1 MIGAAEQCLFLIK
14 NSEQQVGFFKNEILA
29 THLEIDSLTIL
40 SVIAGLIP
48 FSDLNQSPR
57 NIYQCQMSKQSI
69 GIPFYTFWRKNDSKS
84 YFLLT
89 PQVPICRNKVIQ
101 DGLQFDAF
109 PNGINAVVSVL
120 TYTGFDMEDALIV
133 NRDSITRGFSRANI
147 STSSWV
153 NFKKKFFKKFP
164 GVDKL
169 SPTLDKDGFPLAET
183 HIGKGDQLYTR
194 EDFSQIPL
202 KKEISFCYNSSEKA
216 VVEQVKFFS
225 DFSKKD
231 TLVKSSLKLRHRRK
245 PSPGDKFASR
255 HGQKGV
261 LSYDF
266 SSLDLP
272 FSETGITP
280 DIIFNPHGFPSR
292 MTIGVI
298 LESIAGKSGAFKG
311 TFQDSSPFRFFHDR
325 TSAYHFG
332 EKLRQSGFQ
341 FFGGEVLY
349 SGYTGEPFKMD
360 IFVGLVH
367 YQRLRHMVLDK
378 YQVSEIGPRNILTRQ
393 PTKGRKMGGAIRFG
407 EMERDAL
414 LGHGCVFLLHDRLQT
429 SSDLHS
435 SLMEIKKGHFLS
447 YQKPS
452 KENKGQKKKSQN
464 IGKKLSRRILT
475 PYVIRYLTTELA
487 AINVRTFIVLK
498 EN

>member
-1 MIGAAEQCLFLIK
+1 
-14 NSEQQVGFFKNEILA
+14 
-29 THLEIDSLTIL
+29 
-40 SVIAGLIP
+40 
-48 FSDLNQSPR
+48 
-57 NIYQCQMSKQSI
+57 MSKQSI

-133 NRDSITRGFSRANI
+133 NRDSITRG
-147 STSSWV
+147 
-153 NFKKKFFKKFP
+153 
-164 GVDKL
+164 VDKL

-183 HIGKGDQLYTR
+183 HI
-194 EDFSQIPL
+194 
-202 KKEISFCYNSSEKA
+202 
-216 VVEQVKFFS
+216 
-225 DFSKKD
+225 D

-360 IFVGLVH
+360 IFVGL
-367 YQRLRHMVLDK
+367 
-378 YQVSEIGPRNILTRQ
+378 INI
-393 PTKGRKMGGAIRFG
+393 
-407 EMERDAL
+407 
-414 LGHGCVFLLHDRLQT
+414 
-429 SSDLHS
+429 
-435 SLMEIKKGHFLS
+435 
-447 YQKPS
+447 
-452 KENKGQKKKSQN
+452 KSQKLALEIFLPDN
-464 IGKKLSRRILT
+464 QQREGKWVEQYDSVKWSETL
-475 PYVIRYLTTELA
+475 YLDTVVSSSYTIDFKHLA
-487 AINVRTFIVLK
+487 TSIAL
-498 EN
+498 